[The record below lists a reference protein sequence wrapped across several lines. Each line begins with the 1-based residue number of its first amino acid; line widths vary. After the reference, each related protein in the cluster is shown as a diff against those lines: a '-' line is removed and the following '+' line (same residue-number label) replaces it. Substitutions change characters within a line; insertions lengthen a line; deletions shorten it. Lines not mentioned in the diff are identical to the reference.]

1 MFNNTFINKGGRRL
15 TMASRRASVALLAL
29 MVVMVAACGPQAG
42 GLGGSSSSSDSS
54 QPRAR
59 KVLTIAV
66 QREPTSFHTSITGSA
81 SSTAGGASNADLIVH
96 DKFYYEAELEQYAP
110 LLVTELPSI
119 DRGTWRVFPD
129 GHMETVW
136 QLRPNIR
143 WHDGTPFTTADVLF
157 SFMVAQ
163 DPDYRARGPER
174 ALMESVVALDAQTVQ
189 LNWSGTWTEADHTE
203 PGGLIPKH
211 LLEDLFVNDKA
222 NFGNSTRFTTDF
234 VGLGPYKLVKWEQG
248 SHMEMARF
256 DDYYQGRP
264 ALDTVF
270 VRFIGDPNTMVANVL
285 AGSADVV
292 LPTGV
297 DIEQALDVKQR
308 WEGTGN
314 YVRAD
319 PTGRLRQLELQYR
332 PDFARPRNGLPNVT
346 TRQGLYHA
354 IDRNTMVEVMTHGL
368 APAADSWYPPNHG
381 LRRDLEPN
389 IPQFPYD
396 PVRALQLLGQAGWTR
411 GSDGI
416 LVHQPSGE
424 RFEIEVWANQGQG
437 TDKEMNIVA
446 DGWKGVG
453 AQVTP
458 FVIPAARLG
467 DREFESTHPGPLI
480 TNPSGSAFYEDRLH
494 STAVTSAANRWTG
507 RNRAGYVNSK
517 VDAILDR
524 MYVTLDPRQRLD
536 LHRQLLQ
543 EAMVDIAVM
552 PLYWEIVPVLALKG
566 VKGPKAVHNEATHN
580 FFTWDKE

>member
-1 MFNNTFINKGGRRL
+1 MTLG
-15 TMASRRASVALLAL
+15 SRRAGSLAL
-29 MVVMVAACGPQAG
+29 AFVVMMISACGPQAVG
-42 GLGGSSSSSDSS
+42 QSGPSSGADSS
-54 QPRAR
+54 QPRTR

-81 SSTAGGASNADLIVH
+81 SPTAGGASNAELIVH
-96 DKFYYEAELEQYAP
+96 DGLYYESELEQYEP
-110 LLVTELPSI
+110 LIATELPSI
-119 DRGTWRVFPD
+119 ERGTWRVFPD
-129 GHMETVW
+129 GRMETIW
-136 QLRPNIR
+136 RIRPNVK
-143 WHDGTPFTTADVLF
+143 WHDGVSFTSADLVF
-157 SFMVAQ
+157 AFTVSQ
-163 DPDYRARGPER
+163 DPDFLTRGPAR
-174 ALMESVVALDAQTVQ
+174 ALMESVVALDPQTIR
-189 LNWSGTWTEADHTE
+189 LNWSGTWTEADHTS

-211 LLEDLFVNDKA
+211 LLEDLFMNDKA

-248 SHMEMARF
+248 SHMELARF
-256 DDYYQGRP
+256 DDYHQGRP
-264 ALDTVF
+264 PLDTVF

-285 AGSADVV
+285 SGAADVV

-297 DIEQALDVKQR
+297 DIEQALEVKQR

-346 TRQGLYHA
+346 VRQGLYHA
-354 IDRNTMVEVMTHGL
+354 IDRPTMVEVMAHGL
-368 APAADSWYPPNHG
+368 APFADSWYPPNHG

-396 PVRALQLLGQAGWTR
+396 QARAQQLLAQAGWTR

-424 RFEIEVWANQGQG
+424 RFEVEIWANQGQG

-446 DGWKGVG
+446 DGWKSAG
-453 AQVTP
+453 AQVVP
-458 FVIPAARLG
+458 FLIPAARLG

-494 STAVTSAANRWTG
+494 SSAVTTAANRWTG
-507 RNRAGYVNSK
+507 RNRAGYINPR
-517 VDAILDR
+517 VDVILDR
-524 MYVTLDPRQRLD
+524 LYVTLDAREKIS

-543 EAMVDIAVM
+543 EAMVDIALM
-552 PLYWEIVPVLALKG
+552 PLYWEVVPILALKE
-566 VKGPKAVHNEATHN
+566 VKGPRAVRNESTHN